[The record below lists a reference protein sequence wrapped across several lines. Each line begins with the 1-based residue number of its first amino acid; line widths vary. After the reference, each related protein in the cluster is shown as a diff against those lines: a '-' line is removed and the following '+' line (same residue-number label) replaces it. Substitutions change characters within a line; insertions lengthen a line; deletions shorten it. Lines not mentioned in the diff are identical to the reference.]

1 MAPVR
6 PALSSPV
13 TNFNAPSKLSDITQF
28 NDAPPW
34 MLRIVLA
41 DIGGGRMTATDLAQI
56 DAAPPSTTALVIS
69 GLDQPMFEMLV
80 GRYGYRFT
88 AIYFW
93 KCPRIE
99 DLTPLEA
106 LPSLTY
112 VAFYWNQRATKLWN
126 FAATPKLRGLQWQDF
141 SRLHALDD
149 LAAGSSL
156 EELRFGDAV
165 WTKSVFVSL
174 APLQPLTRL
183 RRLDFDAR
191 RIEDGRV
198 QPLVSLPSLESLDFP
213 LRMFTTEQCAWL
225 RAHLRDSVRGRAL
238 VPVSSL
244 DKPIGSKDTFVIGKG
259 QPFLNSKTDRARIA
273 RYTEAFWALVEKYR
287 SDPTLEPPTR

>member
-1 MAPVR
+1 
-6 PALSSPV
+6 V
-13 TNFNAPSKLSDITQF
+13 TDLNAPSKLSEITRF

-41 DIGGGRMTATDLAQI
+41 DIGGGRMTTTELAKI
-56 DAAPPSTTALVIS
+56 DAAPPSTNTLVIS

-80 GRYGYRFT
+80 ARYGDRFT

-106 LPSLTY
+106 LPYLTY
-112 VAFYWNQRATKLWN
+112 VAFYWNQRAVRLWN
-126 FAATPKLRGLQWQDF
+126 FAATPRLRGLQWQDF

-149 LAAGSSL
+149 LAGCSSL

-165 WTKSVFVSL
+165 WTKSVFASL
-174 APLQPLTRL
+174 APLRSLTRL

-198 QPLVSLPSLESLDFP
+198 QSLALLPSLERLDFP

-225 RAHLRDSVRGRAL
+225 RAHLRDSVQGRAL
-238 VPVSSL
+238 VPLESL
-244 DKPIGSKDTFVIGKG
+244 NKPIGSKDTFIIGKG
-259 QPFLNSKTDRARIA
+259 KPFLNSMTDGPRIA
-273 RYTEAFWALVEKYR
+273 RYTDAFWAFVEEYR
-287 SDPTLEPPTR
+287 RDPTLEPPSR